1 MLLKFESRAFLN
13 VHHKSGEH
21 SFSLVV
27 TTERI
32 LKKPQVE
39 RSKAHTIS
47 ADGISANVQLCC
59 VMNGAGLPETTR
71 SFCFLFATF
80 VSIFAHMTV
89 PKTH

>member
-27 TTERI
+27 TTERM
-32 LKKPQVE
+32 E

-47 ADGISANVQLCC
+47 GDGISANVQLCC